1 MLKIN
6 VLGSGSSGNC
16 ALVRSGD
23 SSVLIDAGLS
33 ARRIS
38 DRLEAI
44 GFDPCELT
52 GILLT
57 HEHGDHVRG
66 LDVFCKKADVPVY
79 CNALTQETLQQGLK
93 HPKRWKIAQ
102 AGSRFTVGKIEVNT
116 FSVIHDAVDPM
127 GYVLADE
134 ESTLGVVSDIGHITN
149 SVRKQLAGVNTLFV
163 EANYDL
169 VLLQNDTK
177 RPWSTKQRILS
188 RHGHLSNEQT
198 AELVVECASS
208 GLHRVVLGHLSQDCN
223 SPEVALQTIQRQL
236 VKNGFEE
243 IDICCAGAEGIPDT
257 LTVAAKAMS
266 QRKSIPPST
275 GASVVWVQPELF

>member
-23 SSVLIDAGLS
+23 SSVLIDVGLS
-33 ARRIS
+33 AKKVFT
-38 DRLEAI
+38 RLEAI
-44 GFDPCELT
+44 DFDPSALT

-66 LDVFCKKADVPVY
+66 LDVFCKKADIPVY
-79 CNALTQETLQQGLK
+79 CNALTRESLQQGLR
-93 HPKRWKIAQ
+93 HPKQWRIAQ
-102 AGSRFTVGKIEVNT
+102 AGSRFLVGDIEVLA

-127 GYVLADE
+127 GYVLSDG
-134 ESTLGVVSDIGHITN
+134 ESKLGVVSDIGHVTDG
-149 SVRKQLAGVNTLFV
+149 VRAHLTGVDTLFV

-177 RPWSTKQRILS
+177 RPWSTKQRIVS

-198 AELVVECASS
+198 AELVVECASA
-208 GLHRVVLGHLSQDCN
+208 GLHNVVLGHLSQDCN
-223 SPEVALQTIQRQL
+223 SPEVAMETIKRHL
-236 VKNGFEE
+236 SDKGYHGVKVR
-243 IDICCAGAEGIPDT
+243 CAGAEGLEDT
-257 LTVAAKAMS
+257 LAVAAAP
-266 QRKSIPPST
+266 QRPV
-275 GASVVWVQPELF
+275 GSVRQELTAWVQAELF